1 MKISSFVS
9 IFLLGF
15 SRVCRSDPLEETLQE
30 PVGTGL
36 EEYEYI
42 SLVSD
47 LVADSLDALGGVE
60 AIKNA
65 IIAVVSQVG
74 TEGRRELSEVN
85 AAEIFGENAEAAVS
99 EVVEHWLDGLP
110 GDGSRRRLQW
120 SELQVVQFVLCTI
133 LSIFH
138 TNILYSQVEDLD
150 DYDDNFVC
158 LEKDACPETG
168 LETVKFVSENAKENE
183 FLYHDKGPESL
194 QGVFWLNYAGFCSSM
209 VSFAETVEAYPL
221 STGELREEPVFPLF
235 PNIPFIYSYD
245 GYTSNIR
252 VPGASNWAFSGFS
265 PCYPFVEEIDL
276 IYGIKPLRFFGNPQ
290 PDPIDDPKGF
300 VVVPSIKIPYTDFR
314 VALDSECSADVDGS
328 VILRFEMKLI
338 EDCNDIDTSIL
349 PSGASA
355 FAACNSGAVIWQRD
369 TWFMSNVLFAPP
381 SSTYY
386 VIQIV
391 DGCGKKTAAYSSFVE
406 YESSNYHDGPGNYDS
421 SSQFRS
427 LKKAKAAKSEK
438 AAKTCKKEKRRFI

>member
-30 PVGTGL
+30 PLGTGL

-74 TEGRRELSEVN
+74 TEERRELSEVN

-110 GDGSRRRLQW
+110 GDGSRRRLQ
-120 SELQVVQFVLCTI
+120 SGLDVVLDVVQFVLCTI

-138 TNILYSQVEDLD
+138 TNILYSQVEDLG
-150 DYDDNFVC
+150 DYDDEFVC
-158 LEKDACPETG
+158 LEKDACPETS

-183 FLYHDKGPESL
+183 FLYHDKGPQSL

-209 VSFAETVEAYPL
+209 VSFAETVEASPL
-221 STGELREEPVFPLF
+221 STGELREPVFPLF
-235 PNIPFIYSYD
+235 PNIPLG

-265 PCYPFVEEIDL
+265 PCYFLVELIDL
-276 IYGIKPLRFFGNPQ
+276 IYGIKPLRFLGNS
-290 PDPIDDPKGF
+290 DPIDDPKGF
-300 VVVPSIKIPYTDFR
+300 VVVPSIRIPDTDFR
-314 VALDSECSADVDGS
+314 VALDSECSADVNGS

-338 EDCNDIDTSIL
+338 EDCNDIDTSIV

-369 TWFMSNVLFAPP
+369 TWFMSNVFATP

-406 YESSNYHDGPGNYDS
+406 YESNAYWDTGLFEYGIDYGS

-427 LKKAKAAKSEK
+427 LKKAKGAKSEK